1 MTSTTVPGL
10 PAGHYRF
17 RNVAAMEWRKLRSL
31 PATRWTLLATVI
43 GSVGLGAA
51 VLGSYSPG
59 HFTRM
64 TAEQRAAFDPTN
76 MGFAG
81 TAIAMLALP
90 ILGVLAMTGEY
101 SSGMIRATLAAVPN
115 RRLVLAAKAAV
126 FGAAGLAVG
135 ELVVFANFLAG
146 EAVLTGT
153 APHASLSQPAVLRAV
168 LLTGVYLGVLGLVGL
183 GFGAIIR
190 HTAGAITAVVGGL
203 FVLPMIILIAG
214 GESALDSVGK
224 YAPMFI
230 NENSVGAVKPVAHAL
245 SAWAGLGMIFLYAAV
260 ACGLGGW
267 LLHRRDA

>member
-1 MTSTTVPGL
+1 
-10 PAGHYRF
+10 
-17 RNVAAMEWRKLRSL
+17 MEWRKLSSLRSV
-31 PATRWTLLATVI
+31 RWTLLVTVL
-43 GSVGLGAA
+43 GSVGLGVA
-51 VLGSYSPG
+51 VLGSYSPA

-64 TAEQRAAFDPTN
+64 SAETRDHFDAVN

-90 ILGVLAMTGEY
+90 ILGVLVMTGEY

-115 RRLVLAAKAAV
+115 RRLVLTAKVAV
-126 FGAAGLAVG
+126 FGAVTLAVG
-135 ELVVFANFLAG
+135 ELVTFANFLAG
-146 EAVLTGT
+146 QAVLTDT

-168 LLTGVYLGVLGLVGL
+168 LLTGAYLGLLGLVGL
-183 GFGAIIR
+183 GIGAIVR
-190 HTAGAITAVVGGL
+190 HTAGAITALVGGL

-214 GESALDSVGK
+214 RESALDSIGK

-245 SAWAGLGMIFLYAAV
+245 SAWAGLGMIILYAVV
-260 ACGLGGW
+260 ACGIGGW

>member
-1 MTSTTVPGL
+1 
-10 PAGHYRF
+10 
-17 RNVAAMEWRKLRSL
+17 
-31 PATRWTLLATVI
+31 
-43 GSVGLGAA
+43 
-51 VLGSYSPG
+51 
-59 HFTRM
+59 
-64 TAEQRAAFDPTN
+64 
-76 MGFAG
+76 
-81 TAIAMLALP
+81 MLALP

-101 SSGMIRATLAAVPN
+101 SSGMIRASLAAVPN
-115 RRLVLAAKAAV
+115 RPLFLAAKVAV
-126 FGAAGLAVG
+126 CGAAGLAAG
-135 ELVVFANFLAG
+135 ELIVFANFLAG
-146 EAVLTGT
+146 EAVLTGA
-153 APHASLSQPAVLRAV
+153 APHASLAQPAVLRAV